1 MWIIYST
8 RHCPPVYR
16 STPSCGIGTPD
27 IVGVEPLFDVGLI
40 EVTDPIV
47 RVQTGDDGSIVE
59 PVDENYRLGSL
70 SETNGHTE

>member
-1 MWIIYST
+1 
-8 RHCPPVYR
+8 
-16 STPSCGIGTPD
+16 
-27 IVGVEPLFDVGLI
+27 VGVEPLFDVGLI